1 MNGEEFVARLE
12 GVRSRG
18 RGRWTSKCP
27 AHDDRSPSL
36 SVREKDDG
44 RILIQCFAG
53 CEAQAIV
60 ESLGLTFSDLYPDKP
75 ISHHVRG
82 VRHNSRD
89 LLHLV
94 RREAMVV
101 VLAAEDLKNGKPL
114 SEGDHSRLLAAVG
127 RIAVVVNES

>member
-1 MNGEEFVARLE
+1 
-12 GVRSRG
+12 
-18 RGRWTSKCP
+18 
-27 AHDDRSPSL
+27 L

-44 RILIQCFAG
+44 RILIRCFAG

-75 ISHHVRG
+75 ISHRERG
-82 VRHNSRD
+82 VRHNPRD
-89 LLHLV
+89 LLQLV
-94 RREAMVV
+94 RREVNIV

-114 SEGDHSRLLAAVG
+114 SDDDHSRLLAAVG

>member
-1 MNGEEFVARLE
+1 MNGEEFVSRLE
-12 GVRSRG
+12 GVRSSG
-18 RGRWTSKCP
+18 RRTWTSKCP

-44 RILIQCFAG
+44 RILIRCFAG

-75 ISHHVRG
+75 ISHRERG
-82 VRHNSRD
+82 VRHNPRD
-89 LLHLV
+89 LLQLV
-94 RREAMVV
+94 RREVNIV

-114 SEGDHSRLLAAVG
+114 SDDDHSRLLAAVG